1 MLYDTFQKCHEM
13 QLKCKH
19 IFPSL
24 LFFDSFA
31 IKNKIMQKLNISI
44 FIFIHFIALHIY
56 IFTITTLLCYIQ
68 LYTSFW
74 DNFLFCLFFILVII
88 NYFLVQNYILEFL
101 ELYSGLFSAYIQCIF
116 DESFSTY
123 SSIGCFLLQVVCCVS
138 VV

>member
-1 MLYDTFQKCHEM
+1 MLYDAFQKCHDM

-101 ELYSGLFSAYIQCIF
+101 ELQNYISGF
-116 DESFSTY
+116 
-123 SSIGCFLLQVVCCVS
+123 FLLIFNAYLMNHFQPILQLVVFFCKLFVA
-138 VV
+138 

>member
-13 QLKCKH
+13 YLKCKH

-24 LFFDSFA
+24 LFFDSFV

-101 ELYSGLFSAYIQCIF
+101 ELQNYISGF
-116 DESFSTY
+116 
-123 SSIGCFLLQVVCCVS
+123 FLLIFNAYLMNHFQPILQLVVFFCKLFVA
-138 VV
+138 